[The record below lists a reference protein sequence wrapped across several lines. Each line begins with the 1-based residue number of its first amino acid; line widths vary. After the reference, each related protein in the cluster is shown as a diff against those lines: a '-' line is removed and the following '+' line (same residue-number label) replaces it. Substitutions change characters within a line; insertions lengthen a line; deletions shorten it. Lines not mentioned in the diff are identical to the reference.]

1 MNHEVKKAPDTTQGR
16 GRRTWTKDRARAGG
30 AETILPQRSQLRRQR
45 GQNGNGEIVS
55 TPRAARSRGF
65 PSPFGH
71 ERPTAEEK
79 RGYRTKNTWAQKF
92 QKCPR
97 KLSRDAQERNIK
109 DKQSICIIRDYKGR
123 GAAAAPP
130 LGEGGETNLK
140 SEAVWRQD
148 LEKKSE
154 MRINQPLR

>member
-1 MNHEVKKAPDTTQGR
+1 MGR
-16 GRRTWTKDRARAGG
+16 SFPRRARPDPGDSRHLLG
-30 AETILPQRSQLRRQR
+30 MRDRRLKRKEDTEQR
-45 GQNGNGEIVS
+45 I
-55 TPRAARSRGF
+55 
-65 PSPFGH
+65 
-71 ERPTAEEK
+71 
-79 RGYRTKNTWAQKF
+79 TWAQKF